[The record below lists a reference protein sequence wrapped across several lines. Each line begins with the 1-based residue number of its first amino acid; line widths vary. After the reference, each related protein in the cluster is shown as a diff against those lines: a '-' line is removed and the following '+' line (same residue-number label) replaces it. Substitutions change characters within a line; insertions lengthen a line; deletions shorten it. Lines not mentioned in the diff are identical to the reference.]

1 MYEAVISYSEPCQV
15 MVRVA
20 AESETEAVKKL
31 TEEIEGKVSDFQI
44 DAIMEIA
51 EIQTP
56 VAEIPELTSQPE
68 PQFEPLPDNVIVF
81 PGTSSK
87 H

>member
-1 MYEAVISYSEPCQV
+1 MKMYEAIISYSEPTQV
-15 MVRVA
+15 MVRIA
-20 AESETEAVKKL
+20 ADSETEAVKKL
-31 TEEIEGKVSDFQI
+31 TEEIESKVSDFQI

-56 VAEIPELTSQPE
+56 APSQLHT
-68 PQFEPLPDNVIVF
+68 QFEPLPDNVIVF
-81 PGTSSK
+81 PGNHTK

>member
-1 MYEAVISYSEPCQV
+1 MKMYEAVISYSEPCQV

-56 VAEIPELTSQPE
+56 VAEIPKLNPE

-81 PGTSSK
+81 PGTASK